1 MILLLLALAQQ
12 HDTVALKPVVITA
25 TRAAVPSVLV
35 PAATTV
41 LRGVDLEARGVR
53 TVAQALQL
61 VPGAHIVETGSYG
74 GQTSLFMRGGEND
87 YVKVLVDGVPMNQ
100 PGGGLDLAHLTTDNV
115 DRIEVVRGPA
125 SVLYG
130 SDAVTG
136 VVQIFTRAG
145 TGPTRLGADVRA
157 GTYGSTQYGLDL
169 EGGTSTLGY
178 SVRASRFGSDGLYP
192 INNEYRNGVV
202 SGRLRLRPDARTE
215 ASLSYRYGDDLYHF
229 PTNGQGQPADS
240 NQRSAERGPLASLVL
255 RRVVGTI
262 EVSTQ
267 ATWREARQLFNDEP
281 DSPGEDG
288 TFWSN
293 DYVRRAGA
301 GLLLTWRPP
310 GAGSTSVS
318 AGVDYEDERQRGR
331 SEFSASFGTFPDS
344 IEVQRWTTGY
354 YAQAVL
360 DARTVAMTAGGRLD
374 DNSQFDTHGTYRV
387 GVVVDPRGETRLRAS
402 LGTGFKEPTFF
413 ENFAQGFVTGNPD
426 LKPERSTSWEAGVDR
441 SLASGRW
448 TLGATYFDQQFRDLI
463 DFTGSTY
470 FNVPGANSRGVELD
484 VNGMLTPAFVV
495 AVRYT
500 FLHTSVSTGGTDSTA
515 DALFVPGKPLLRRPS
530 HSVAPEIGM
539 NLGGQTRLILGVR
552 WVGRRD
558 DLDFNQPPG
567 SRRVTLDPYT
577 HVNVAAEY
585 TLSWV
590 QFTAKVENA
599 FDDRSPEIAA
609 FKPRGRTVLLGARVT
624 VER

>member
-1 MILLLLALAQQ
+1 VIALLLLLQQ
-12 HDTVALKPVVITA
+12 TPDTIELKPVVVTA
-25 TRAAVPSVLV
+25 TRASVPAALV

-41 LRGVDLEARGVR
+41 LRGADLEARGVR

-87 YVKVLVDGVPMNQ
+87 YVKVLVDGVPLNQ

-115 DRIEVVRGPA
+115 DRIEIVRGPT

-136 VVQIFTRAG
+136 VIQIFTRAG
-145 TGPTRLGADVRA
+145 TGAMRLGADARA
-157 GTYGSTQYGLDL
+157 GTYGSTQFGADL
-169 EGGTSTLGY
+169 EGGTAKVAY

-192 INNEYRNGVV
+192 VNNAYRNGVL
-202 SGRLRLRPDARTE
+202 SARLRLTPDARTE

-240 NQRSAERGPLASLVL
+240 NQRSAERGPLASLLL
-255 RRVVGTI
+255 RRRVGVL
-262 EVSTQ
+262 EVTAQ
-267 ATWREARQLFNDEP
+267 ALWREARQLFNDEP

-301 GLLLTWRPP
+301 GVMLTWRPQNT
-310 GAGSTSVS
+310 STALS
-318 AGVDYEDERQRGR
+318 AGLDYEDERQRGR

-344 IEVQRWTTGY
+344 INVRRWTTGY
-354 YAQAVL
+354 YAQAVV
-360 DARTVAMTAGGRLD
+360 DASPVALTAGVRLD

-387 GVVVDPRGETRLRAS
+387 GIVFSAPAATRLHAA

-426 LKPERSTSWEAGVDR
+426 LDPERSTSWEAGIDR
-441 SLASGRW
+441 SLSRGRV
-448 TLGATYFDQQFRDLI
+448 TLAATYFDQQFRDLI
-463 DFTGSTY
+463 DFTGTTY
-470 FNVPGANSRGVELD
+470 FNVPGASSRGVELNID
-484 VNGMLTPAFVV
+484 GVVTPAFAV

-500 FLHTSVSTGGTDSTA
+500 YLHTSVSTGGADSSA
-515 DALFVPGKPLLRRPS
+515 DALFVPGTPLLRRPS
-530 HSVAPEIGM
+530 HSVAPEVGM
-539 NLGGQTRLILGVR
+539 HLGARTRVNLGAR
-552 WVGRRD
+552 WVGERE
-558 DLDFNQPPG
+558 DLDFNQPAG

-577 HVNVAAEY
+577 HVNLAVEY
-585 TLSWV
+585 SLDLV
-590 QFTAKVENA
+590 QLALKVDNA
-599 FDDRSPEIAA
+599 FDDRTPELAG
-609 FKPRGRTVLLGARVT
+609 FQPRGRTFLLGART
-624 VER
+624 TFGR